1 MEDLS
6 HESQAQ
12 ELLAQQSQQL
22 LPTEGLPM
30 PTQTERG
37 LAALVHVISLF
48 APLWGPLIGGVVA
61 RGRSRY
67 VEVHSWKALK
77 EYFILTLGYFVYGAI
92 SITISL
98 VRLYNY
104 WQNNWENFN
113 WMEILLRFAIG
124 WLILLILAGILL
136 VLNVI
141 QAYKAWKGEWP
152 KAEIKKQAKKAS

>member
-1 MEDLS
+1 MEDHSLEPS
-6 HESQAQ
+6 AEASLQ
-12 ELLAQQSQQL
+12 
-22 LPTEGLPM
+22 PVTTEGLPV
-30 PTQTERG
+30 PTQSERN
-37 LAALVHVISLF
+37 LAALMHIVSLF
-48 APLWGPLIGGVVA
+48 APLWGPLIGGIAA

-77 EYFILTLGYFVYGAI
+77 EYFLLTLGYLIYGGI
-92 SITISL
+92 SITVSL
-98 VRLYNY
+98 VRLYHY

-124 WLILLILAGILL
+124 WVFLLILGGILL

-152 KAEIKKQAKKAS
+152 KAEIRKQARKAS